1 MGDFYDSVLI
11 LTGFGTLKGATY
23 KAKICLEFSVVRNL
37 AGSRIRNV
45 YNTTK
50 CFYVQA
56 LKIDRTIKGEQ
67 DYSSYYYS
75 LTVR

>member
-23 KAKICLEFSVVRNL
+23 KAKICLEFSVVRN
-37 AGSRIRNV
+37 GSRIRNV